1 MRYIGARDREL
12 SALARSLNQ
21 TIPKLIEKGNHS
33 GNNMQMEMQ
42 MEEQRVKG
50 SSKRDKVIEEWKP
63 YILCIFSNVCFAGF
77 NIVSRVSLD
86 KGMSRYVL
94 VVYGHAFGTLATAL
108 LAFLFERFIVF
119 ILVNLGP

>member
-1 MRYIGARDREL
+1 
-12 SALARSLNQ
+12 
-21 TIPKLIEKGNHS
+21 
-33 GNNMQMEMQ
+33 MQMEMQ

-50 SSKRDKVIEEWKP
+50 SSKRDRVIEEWKP

-86 KGMSRYVL
+86 KGTSRYVL

-119 ILVNLGP
+119 IIVNLGP